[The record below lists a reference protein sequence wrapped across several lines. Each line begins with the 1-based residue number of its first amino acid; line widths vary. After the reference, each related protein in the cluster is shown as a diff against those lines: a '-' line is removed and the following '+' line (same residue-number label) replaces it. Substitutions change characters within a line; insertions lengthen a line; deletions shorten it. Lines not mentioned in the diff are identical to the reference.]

1 MNNEDISYA
10 QYLVGNN
17 NKLVCGIDTAIKA
30 LRPHARYDMSASGG
44 HFDFTR
50 WEDETG
56 SKPPTKDE
64 IFEELEYQN
73 KFIEYHQHFL
83 DRAANYPD
91 ITVLIN
97 LLWNG
102 MDKGDISGKESDFY
116 NAIKEVNDKFPKPE
130 GEPPVKPTYE

>member
-1 MNNEDISYA
+1 MNNEQISYA

-44 HFDFTR
+44 HFEFTR

-56 SKPPTKDE
+56 SKPPTKED
-64 IFEELEYQN
+64 IFKELEYQN
-73 KFIEYHQHFL
+73 KFIEHWQHFI

-91 ITVLIN
+91 IVTIVN
-97 LLWNG
+97 SLWEA
-102 MDKGDISGKESDFY
+102 MDKSEIPGKGTKFY
-116 NAIKEVNDKFPKPE
+116 DSIKEVNDKFPEPE
-130 GEPPVKPTYE
+130 GEPPVRPTYE

>member
-44 HFDFTR
+44 HFVFTR
-50 WEDETG
+50 WEDETD

-64 IFEELEYQN
+64 IFAELEYQN
-73 KFIEYHQHFL
+73 KFVDYWQHFI
-83 DRAANYPD
+83 DRATHYPD
-91 ITVLIN
+91 IVVLIN
-97 LLWNG
+97 SLWEG
-102 MDKGDISGKESDFY
+102 IDSGAIPGKETNFY
-116 NAIKEVNDKFPKPE
+116 KLIKEVNDEFPRPE
-130 GEPPVKPTYE
+130 GDPPVRPTHE